1 MCPTPGK
8 EYISSVPGRMAV
20 WMFYL
25 RFRKSML
32 FHFLYHEK
40 QEIFNSTA
48 KGRLTNHWNHSLN
61 SGHNGPVKPAARR
74 DYKDSVF
81 RILFRDQA
89 NILSLYIYVAKEY
102 QFLTK
107 DQILYSS
114 SLIRLFMPRF
124 IVFYNSSG
132 IGFSQTFFQNSKRRW

>member
-20 WMFYL
+20 WTFYL
-25 RFRKSML
+25 HFRKSML

-40 QEIFNSTA
+40 QEIFSSPA
-48 KGRLTNHWNHSLN
+48 KGGQMNHRNHDTSP
-61 SGHNGPVKPAARR
+61 GHNGPAKPAARR

-132 IGFSQTFFQNSKRRW
+132 IGFSQTFFQNSKRR